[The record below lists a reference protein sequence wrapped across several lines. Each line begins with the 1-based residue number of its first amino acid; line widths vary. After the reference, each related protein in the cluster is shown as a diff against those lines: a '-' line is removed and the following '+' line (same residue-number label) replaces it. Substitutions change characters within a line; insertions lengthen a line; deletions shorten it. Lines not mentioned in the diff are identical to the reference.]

1 MSRTLRFAIITLA
14 LLAASAA
21 AWRWYSTRTAADKQS
36 SVAPTADTRPKAASR
51 TLEFSPTELHT
62 VSPGRI
68 ARVIPIT
75 GTLSA
80 TQQTVVK
87 SRVAGDILDINARE
101 GSSVRA
107 GQLIARIDP
116 TDFELRVRERQ
127 ANVRSAEAQLEQ
139 AQRTLEN
146 NRALLA
152 KNFIS
157 QNAFDNSLS
166 ASDVA
171 KAALESARAQLEQ
184 ARKALADT
192 QIVAPMS
199 GQIAQRFA
207 QPGEKVSPDSRI
219 VSIIDLSSMEIEAAV
234 PAGEVG
240 LVRIGQPV
248 KLRIEGVDTEQ
259 TGQVLRINPPTQQ
272 GTRSVL
278 IYVGIQQR
286 DNRIRAGLF
295 AQGTLSVDE
304 KSGVIVIPVAAIRE
318 LAGRRVVYAIEQS
331 MVVEREVKTG
341 VVDETATAPNGS
353 IGAAEIVSGL
363 KAGERIVAV
372 NLGVL
377 RAGSPAL
384 EKAAPKAP

>member
-1 MSRTLRFAIITLA
+1 MSRTLRFAIIALA

-21 AWRWYSTRTAADKQS
+21 AWRWYSTRAAADKQS
-36 SVAPTADTRPKAASR
+36 SVAPAADTRPKAASR

-259 TGQVLRINPPTQQ
+259 TGQVLRINPSTQQ

>member
-1 MSRTLRFAIITLA
+1 MSRTLRFAIIALA

-21 AWRWYSTRTAADKQS
+21 AWRWYSTRAAADKQS

-68 ARVIPIT
+68 ARVVPIT

-219 VSIIDLSSMEIEAAV
+219 VSIVDLSSMEIEAAV

-259 TGQVLRINPPTQQ
+259 TGQVLRINPSTQQ

-295 AQGTLSVDE
+295 AQGTLSVEE

-318 LAGRRVVYAIEQS
+318 LAGRRVVYAIEQG

>member
-21 AWRWYSTRTAADKQS
+21 AWRWYSTRTAADNQS

-184 ARKALADT
+184 ARKALTDT

-259 TGQVLRINPPTQQ
+259 TGQVLRINPSTQQ

-318 LAGRRVVYAIEQS
+318 LAGRRVVYAIEQG

>member
-1 MSRTLRFAIITLA
+1 MSRTLRFAILALA

-21 AWRWYSTRTAADKQS
+21 AWRWYSTRATADRQS
-36 SVAPTADTRPKAASR
+36 SAAPTADSRPKAAPR
-51 TLEFSPTELHT
+51 ALEFALAELHT
-62 VSPGRI
+62 VSPSRI
-68 ARVIPIT
+68 ARSIPIT

-80 TQQTVVK
+80 TQQTIVK
-87 SRVAGDILDINARE
+87 ARVAGDILDINARE

-116 TDFELRVRERQ
+116 TDFELRVRERL
-127 ANVRSAEAQLEQ
+127 ANVRSAEAQFEQ

-207 QPGEKVSPDSRI
+207 QPGEKVSPDSRLF
-219 VSIIDLSSMEIEAAV
+219 SIIDLSSMEIEAAV
-234 PAGEVG
+234 PASEVG

-248 KLRIEGVDTEQ
+248 RLRIEGVDTEQ
-259 TGQVLRINPPTQQ
+259 PGQVLRINPSTQQ

-341 VVDETATAPNGS
+341 VIDETATAPNGS

>member
-1 MSRTLRFAIITLA
+1 MSRTLRFAILALA

-21 AWRWYSTRTAADKQS
+21 AWRWYSARATADRQS
-36 SVAPTADTRPKAASR
+36 SAAPTTDSRPKAAPR
-51 TLEFSPTELHT
+51 ALEFAPAELHT
-62 VSPGRI
+62 VSPSRI
-68 ARVIPIT
+68 ARSIPIT

-80 TQQTVVK
+80 TQQTIVK
-87 SRVAGDILDINARE
+87 ARVAGDILDINARE

-116 TDFELRVRERQ
+116 TDFELRVRERL
-127 ANVRSAEAQLEQ
+127 ANVRSAEAQFEQ
-139 AQRTLEN
+139 AQRTLDN

-207 QPGEKVSPDSRI
+207 QPGEKVSPDSRLF
-219 VSIIDLSSMEIEAAV
+219 SIIDLSSMEIEAAV
-234 PAGEVG
+234 PASEVG

-248 KLRIEGVDTEQ
+248 RLRIEGVDTEQ
-259 TGQVLRINPPTQQ
+259 PGQVLRINPSTQP

-318 LAGRRVVYAIEQS
+318 LAGRRVVYAIEQG

-341 VVDETATAPNGS
+341 VIDETATAPNGS

>member
-1 MSRTLRFAIITLA
+1 MSRTLRLAIIVLA
-14 LLAASAA
+14 LLAAAAA
-21 AWRWYSTRTAADKQS
+21 AWRWYSSRTAADQS
-36 SVAPTADTRPKAASR
+36 APVAPATDHRSKAAPR
-51 TLEFSPTELHT
+51 ALEFAPAELFT
-62 VSPGRI
+62 VNLGRI
-68 ARVIPIT
+68 ARTIPIT

-87 SRVAGDILDINARE
+87 SRVAGDILDISARE
-101 GSSVRA
+101 GSAVKI

-192 QIVAPMS
+192 HVMSPMA

-234 PAGEVG
+234 PASEVG
-240 LVRIGQPV
+240 LVRIGQTV
-248 KLRIEGVDTEQ
+248 KLRIEGLDTEQ
-259 TGQVLRINPPTQQ
+259 TGQVLRINPSTQP

-278 IYVGIQQR
+278 IYVGMQQR
-286 DNRIRAGLF
+286 DNRVRAGLF
-295 AQGTLSVDE
+295 AQGTLSIDE
-304 KSGVIVIPVAAIRE
+304 KSGVIVVPVAAIRE
-318 LAGRRVVYAIEQS
+318 LAGRRVIYAIDNGL
-331 MVVEREVKTG
+331 VVEREVKTG
-341 VVDETATAPNGS
+341 VVDETAIAPNGAV
-353 IGAAEIVSGL
+353 GAAEIVAGL
-363 KAGERIVAV
+363 KAGDRIVAV

-377 RAGSPAL
+377 RAGSSAL